1 MKVYV
6 VINEANHETSSYY
19 DVIEVFDSEE
29 KAKACIETS
38 AEDFIK
44 LCDSENIFEKYRIE
58 NLTNGLAVINDDD
71 EILYESWYYLIFD
84 LK

>member
-6 VINEANHETSSYY
+6 VINEANHETSSYH
-19 DVIEVFDSEE
+19 DIIEVFDSEE
-29 KAKACIETS
+29 KAKACIGTS
-38 AEDFIK
+38 VEDFIK

-58 NLTNGLAVINDDD
+58 DLTNGLVVINDDD